1 MVLIHN
7 VKKVRIEHLQI
18 GEKKNQK
25 TNFSLEVA
33 EINVKFKQ
41 VNIERKQ
48 NNNYIFFL

>member
-18 GEKKNQK
+18 RKKNQK